1 MIGIMTLE
9 KGLEILRTDKK
20 FRSRQARV
28 FKRILSID
36 ESITLER
43 IYKIID
49 LFSNAGF
56 RIDFKYSAKRK
67 WCYAT
72 VQTGYV
78 LYQTWYLGL
87 ASVSELLETPRSYL
101 LQLQKEKE
109 LRE

>member
-9 KGLEILRTDKK
+9 KVLEILKTDKK
-20 FRSRQARV
+20 FRSRQARQL
-28 FKRILSID
+28 KRILLID

-43 IYKIID
+43 ICKVID
-49 LFSNAGF
+49 LFDNAGF
-56 RIDFKYSAKRK
+56 RISFKYSAKRK

-87 ASVSELLETPRSYL
+87 ASTAELLETPRSYL